1 MGIAKLAHMSTP
13 PRHAPATPREFDLLR
28 WFSRASLAAAS
39 VVSVLLACG
48 LTRVVD
54 ALLLRHDAEVGR
66 QFVQSLAETTSASQ
80 RLSDATDSGRQAA
93 IATFLARVAALP
105 DVLRANLYDRSGVV
119 VWSSDA
125 AMIGRHFEDNDEL
138 EASLRGE
145 TIVDRGPLE
154 EGDKAEHVALGHPG
168 THYVETYLPLYETSR
183 AATDPRRVTGIV
195 ELYRVP
201 TELNAT
207 LRDAALAVWSGSVLG
222 GLLLYVALLG
232 VVRKANG
239 QLQAQRERLVEAEAM
254 ARAGEIA
261 ASVAHSI
268 RNPLASIRSTA
279 ELQLELE
286 ESQPDASR
294 ETIAQVD
301 RIEHLIRA
309 LLTYVQQPAE
319 VRGRTQVAPLL
330 RSIQERFEGS
340 FQAQGKTMQV
350 HIEDSL
356 PDVRGEE
363 IAIAQVLHSLL
374 ANALEATRA
383 GDRVTLAATR
393 AGTMVQLEVCDP
405 GTGIAA
411 NRLEEIFKPFATTK
425 PRGLGM
431 GLALARRTLDR
442 LGGRIELTSRAG
454 QTCARVQLPVAT
466 EADTAPR
473 PEAEPA

>member
-1 MGIAKLAHMSTP
+1 MSTP
-13 PRHAPATPREFDLLR
+13 PRDVPTAPREFDLLR
-28 WFSRASLAAAS
+28 WFSRASLAAAI
-39 VVSVLLACG
+39 VVSVLLAFG

-54 ALLLRHDAEVGR
+54 SLLLRHDAEVGR
-66 QFVQSLAETTSASQ
+66 QFVQSLAETTSAS
-80 RLSDATDSGRQAA
+80 RHLSDTDDAGRQAVL
-93 IATFLARVAALP
+93 ATFLARVAALP

-125 AMIGRHFEDNDEL
+125 AMIGRHYEDNDEL

-145 TIVDRGPLE
+145 TIVERGPLE
-154 EGDKAEHVALGHPG
+154 TGDKAEHVALGHPG
-168 THYVETYLPLYETSR
+168 THYVESYLPLYETGP
-183 AATDPRRVTGIV
+183 AAAQPRRVIWIV

-207 LRDAALAVWSGSVLG
+207 LRDAAFAVWTGAFLG

-239 QLQAQRERLVEAEAM
+239 QLQAQRERLVEAESM

-279 ELQLELE
+279 ELQLELGE
-286 ESQPDASR
+286 PHPEASR

-309 LLTYVQQPAE
+309 LLTYVQQSAE
-319 VRGRTQVAPLL
+319 VRGRTPVAPLM
-330 RSIQERFEGS
+330 RSVKERFESS
-340 FQAQGKTMQV
+340 FQAQGKTLQV
-350 HIEDSL
+350 RIEPAL

-374 ANALEATRA
+374 SNALEATRA
-383 GDRVTLAATR
+383 GDRVTLAASH
-393 AGTMVQLEVCDP
+393 AGPMVQLEVCDP
-405 GTGIAA
+405 GIGIAA
-411 NRLEEIFKPFATTK
+411 SRMAEIFKPFATTK

-442 LGGRIELTSRAG
+442 LGGRIELTSGAG

-466 EADTAPR
+466 DVDTEGA
-473 PEAEPA
+473 